1 MNKTIQIELPE
12 YLTINHYKLL
22 NKANLLNDLDQR
34 LAIISAITNQSLDI
48 IKSLPVNNVVELYTK
63 ADDIIKNLLP
73 EFYPIIEWNGKLWGY
88 SNMSKMAFGEYIDLD
103 TLTKDADKNI
113 NQILALLY
121 RPVTKN
127 KLSSSTYL
135 TKATLKAL
143 KYEVENV
150 FDYYELEE
158 YDPTI
163 RKQRADEFDNFPME
177 IAMGAMSFFLDTKAM
192 LLSDSQIYSLKPIED
207 QIKMEMN
214 KMNKKKSRLLNTTAG
229 FTYSRKLASL
239 KSYPLQVTNPSPA

>member
-22 NKANLLNDLDQR
+22 NKANLLSNLDQR
-34 LAIISAITNQSLDI
+34 LAIISAITNQPLEN
-48 IKSLPVNNVVELYTK
+48 IKSLPINNVVELYTK
-63 ADDIIKNLLP
+63 ANNIIKELEP
-73 EFYPIIEWNGKLWGY
+73 EFYPVIEWNDKLWGY
-88 SNMSKMAFGEYIDLD
+88 SNMSHMSFGEYIDLD
-103 TLTKDADKNI
+103 NLTKETDKNI

-127 KLSSSTYL
+127 KLTTATYL
-135 TKATLKAL
+135 TKSTLKAL
-143 KYEVENV
+143 KYDVENV

-177 IAMGAMSFFLDTKAM
+177 IAMGAMTFFLDIKAM
-192 LLSDSQIYSLKPIED
+192 LLSDSQIYSLKPIEEE
-207 QIKMEMN
+207 IKKEMS

-229 FTYSRKLASL
+229 FIYSKKLANL
-239 KSYPLQVTNPSPA
+239 KYYQSQVINPSLT